1 MALPSLLL
9 ASALAG
15 AGSPPPLPLE
25 TAEAEVLERWDAAAA
40 LDARP
45 SGPVEVRDRAAL
57 AWLRAA
63 LGPGLPANPFRRG
76 TPDHREAEAVRALLQ
91 AAPERR
97 AALLQALRP
106 LRAGSRA
113 ALWRWGQALVRQGAL
128 PRALRHAWE
137 DLLLEG
143 GPALLRGFALRHALC
158 FALAEGDAARFAALR
173 ERYGEGA
180 DDVFG
185 QVQPAFALL
194 GAPAPRLRLWHLP
207 GLEEDARPLSE
218 LGARRIRVQPLEEGL
233 PEALPDQ
240 AWLAVSLLQDLPEE
254 AAGLEGSP
262 RAAAEGLAARLRSA
276 GRSAWFAPSRGA
288 LQALGLQWFPVLL
301 ELDAEGRVASIR
313 MGDAA
318 RVSPGPSPAGRP

>member
-113 ALWRWGQALVRQGAL
+113 ALWRWGQALVRQGAM

-194 GAPAPRLRLWHLP
+194 GAPAPRLRLWRLP

-218 LGARRIRVQPLEEGL
+218 LGARLAWDGQDRWVTFDFDSPVTAALLDPDGNYPMLKDRLHASWTARPLRRGL
-233 PEALPDQ
+233 HYWAQ
-240 AWLAVSLLQDLPEE
+240 MAWGLLT
-254 AAGLEGSP
+254 
-262 RAAAEGLAARLRSA
+262 
-276 GRSAWFAPSRGA
+276 GA
-288 LQALGLQWFPVLL
+288 LQGMGLG
-301 ELDAEGRVASIR
+301 
-313 MGDAA
+313 
-318 RVSPGPSPAGRP
+318 